1 MEQIRRPNVGLFDR
15 TISPEID
22 VVETAESLEVYCDLP
37 GVEEKD
43 IDISLASN
51 VLTIKGEKRPPERQ
65 VEAKLY
71 RREDWSGAFQRTLS
85 LPKAVELDQV
95 EARLKDGVLN
105 VTLAKRAE
113 ARTRK
118 INVQVV

>member
-113 ARTRK
+113 ARTRR

>member
-22 VVETAESLEVYCDLP
+22 VVETAESFEVYCDLP

-85 LPKAVELDQV
+85 LPKAVEPDQV